1 MILILSDINDAH
13 ADAVQEE
20 LESANEK
27 YIRFNLN
34 KSTLIDTY
42 VKYDSNGEW
51 IITTPDNVFSVSNI
65 SSIWNRRT
73 YVELLL
79 EESLDDS
86 PDFKIWKNEWNKTL
100 LGIYNSIN
108 NRPWLNFY
116 RNSQL
121 AENKYIQMSLAKK
134 IGLVMPPI
142 IVSNEKDKLIE
153 FASKYEYVALKLM
166 HQDFY
171 KSNSDGFLGMYVNKL
186 TVKELNNFQEV
197 GENPIALQSYIP
209 KKYEARYTVVGNEH
223 FVCKIDSQ
231 ASSIANSDWRR
242 YDLAH
247 TPHSIIEP
255 PTFIKEKVSVLMKEL
270 NLNYGALDFIIDKE
284 DNWIFLEIN
293 PMGQYLWIEHLTG
306 LKISHAIAKWL
317 IINSKT
323 TNL

>member
-13 ADAVQEE
+13 ADAVQQE
-20 LESANEK
+20 LSFHSEGF
-27 YIRFNLN
+27 IRFNLN
-34 KSTLIDTY
+34 KSALINTY
-42 VKYDSNGEW
+42 VQYDSNGEW
-51 IITTPDNVFSVSNI
+51 LIRTPDNIFSI
-65 SSIWNRRT
+65 SSISSVWNRRT

-86 PDFKIWKNEWNKTL
+86 ADFKIWKNEWNKTL
-100 LGIYNSIN
+100 LGLYSSIADK
-108 NRPWLNFY
+108 PWLNFY

-121 AENKYIQMSLAKK
+121 AENKYIQMRLAKK
-134 IGLVMPPI
+134 LGFIMPKI
-142 IVSNEKDKLIE
+142 IVSNEKDKLIR
-153 FASKYEYVALKLM
+153 FASEHEYVALKLM

-171 KSNSDGFLGMYVNKL
+171 KSNTDGFLGMYVNKL
-186 TVKELNNFQEV
+186 TVKDFDNFQTV
-197 GENPIALQSYIP
+197 GENPIALQSYIH
-209 KKYEARYTVVGNEH
+209 KSYEARYTVVGNDH

-255 PTFIKEKVSVLMKEL
+255 PMKIKKQVTNLMKEL
-270 NLNYGALDFIIDKE
+270 NLNYGALDFIIDKNE
-284 DNWIFLEIN
+284 NWIFLEIN

-317 IINSKT
+317 INNSKT
-323 TNL
+323 TKL